1 VLYGLLVSALLMGLA
16 GLPHCA
22 AMCAVPCFAVAPQGV
37 PWRVLLG
44 RTLGYALLGAVAAG
58 AASALAAS
66 SRWSQALLPVW
77 VMALAAAALLGG
89 AMAVSGRM
97 PDLVQNAGQQLYGR
111 LRHWMT
117 ETPWAQR
124 WPALAQAAPVVLGMA
139 WAALPCGLI
148 YAALTVATLAPQA
161 WGGALVMAVFSLPG
175 AVALWWLPRQMG
187 KIGRMAGSGPLSQQT
202 GRASEQASL
211 SPAPVFWLKPDPAQP
226 MSQAGPTADGAGLA
240 PAADVSGWR
249 ALLSDPRWAVRLS
262 GLLLAAAAT
271 WALVMRLNA
280 QWQAWCA

>member
-1 VLYGLLVSALLMGLA
+1 MVSALLMGLA
-16 GLPHCA
+16 GLPHCS
-22 AMCAVPCFAVAPQGV
+22 AMCAVPCFAVTPAGV

-58 AASALAAS
+58 TASALAAS
-66 SRWSQALLPVW
+66 SRWSQALLPIW
-77 VMALAAAALLGG
+77 VMALAAAALMGG

-117 ETPWAQR
+117 ETPMAQR
-124 WPALAQAAPVVLGMA
+124 WPALSQAAPVVLGMA

-175 AVALWWLPRQMG
+175 AVALWWLPRQL
-187 KIGRMAGSGPLSQQT
+187 GRLGRLGHSGRTS
-202 GRASEQASL
+202 AVQASL
-211 SPAPVFWLKPDPAQP
+211 SPAPVFWMKAEAAQAA
-226 MSQAGPTADGAGLA
+226 SLNGDATDRDGLSPTGATTG
-240 PAADVSGWR
+240 AASGWQTW
-249 ALLSDPRWAVRLS
+249 LSDPRWAVRLS
-262 GLLLAAAAT
+262 GALLAAAAA